1 MTRPS
6 DRILGLV
13 VVLVALAYI
22 ASAFQIRTSF
32 LSDPVGSK
40 TFPIAIGLVAALCG
54 LVMVLKPDAEPDWPP
69 LSRIGAIA
77 VALLVLVAYAF
88 TLKPLGF
95 LITTAIVAGILSY
108 QIDPRPTKAVI
119 AGIGLSI
126 GLYVLFYYILGLS
139 LQGFP
144 KGWF

>member
-40 TFPIAIGLVAALCG
+40 TFPVIIGLVAALCG

-88 TLKPLGF
+88 TLKPFGF

-108 QIDPRPTKAVI
+108 QIDPRPAKAVL

-126 GLYVLFYYILGLS
+126 GLYILFYYILGLS